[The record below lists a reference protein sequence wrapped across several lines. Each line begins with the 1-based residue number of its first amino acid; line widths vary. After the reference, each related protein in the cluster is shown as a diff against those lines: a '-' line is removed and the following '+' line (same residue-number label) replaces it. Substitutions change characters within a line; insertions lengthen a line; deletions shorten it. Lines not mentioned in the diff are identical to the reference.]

1 MGALEKII
9 QILNSRRQERKPYHI
24 PAIWLG
30 VDRVDEIEID
40 PYEVINKKLEQLMRR
55 QSIPR
60 TNEPLYLKTVYSL
73 FPRMFTAYDH
83 QKRGIEPGSFLK
95 AMLLIDHIASIADIV
110 YLLPVTKVSGE
121 YKKGELGSPYAVKD
135 FFKLDETLHDPLLG
149 EYNEA
154 LLEDEFSAF
163 VEACHNRGLLVMSDF
178 VFRTCARDNVLL
190 REHPDWFYWVKSGM
204 RFCVPSVPEL
214 PELTPVS
221 KSNAPMLYA
230 ACNDS
235 YFDAFR
241 NAPDKEWMAVH
252 KNDEALL
259 SAIETELG
267 ITTAPAFSDVLNDPQ
282 PLWTDVTYLRF
293 DMGRNELGAL
303 LPPQQPPCVT
313 QDVIKLDVFK
323 PGKPNF
329 ELWDLLEGII
339 PSFIHRFGID
349 GARIDMGH
357 ALPKALLGRIIAK
370 AKAENSD
377 FIFWS
382 EVMDASKSI
391 QAKNDG
397 FDFISGNTW
406 SRYPA
411 LNKNLFELMD
421 ELVQLVVPMLAS
433 LETPDTPRAALRYRD
448 KWLLYGLTLFNAL
461 LPNTLPLVNAGQEC
475 AELQPMNLGLDNT
488 EEGRYVLD
496 KRDAMY
502 GKLAFF
508 DNVMLHWDQFD
519 AALVKRLMDARQIRK
534 QYASAFGERPEP
546 VSQGNICGFKM
557 GKLIVALN
565 YGGNAAELKLDRRV
579 ICVYERGSESRRIE
593 NGLVDLDAYDLII
606 LEEL

>member
-1 MGALEKII
+1 MDALEKIK
-9 QILNSRRQERKPYHI
+9 QILNSARQERKPYYI

-30 VDRVDEIEID
+30 VDRTGEIEID
-40 PYEVINKKLEQLMRR
+40 PYEVINNKLEQLMRR
-55 QSIPR
+55 QSVPR
-60 TNEPLYLKTVYSL
+60 TNEPLHLKTVYSL

-83 QKRGIEPGSFLK
+83 QKRGIEPGTFLK

-110 YLLPVTKVSGE
+110 YLLPVTKVSDI

-135 FFKLDETLHDPLLG
+135 FFKLDETLHDSLLG
-149 EYNEA
+149 EFDEA

-163 VEACHNRGLLVMSDF
+163 VEACHNRGLHVMGDF
-178 VFRTCARDNVLL
+178 VFRTCARDNELL

-204 RFCVPSVPEL
+204 RFCAPSVPEL

-293 DMGRNELGAL
+293 DMDRNELGAL

-313 QDVIKLDVFK
+313 QDVIKLDVFE
-323 PGKPNF
+323 PGKPNY

-339 PSFIHRFGID
+339 PSFIRRFGID

-370 AKAENSD
+370 AKAENGN
-377 FIFWS
+377 FLLWS

-411 LNKNLFELMD
+411 LNNNLLGLMD
-421 ELVQLVVPMLAS
+421 ELVRLTIPTLAS

-448 KWLLYGLTLFNAL
+448 KRLLYGLTLFNAL
-461 LPNTLPLVNAGQEC
+461 LPNALPSVNAGQEC
-475 AELQPMNLGLDNT
+475 AELQPMNLGLDNA
-488 EEGRYVLD
+488 EAGRYVLD
-496 KRDAMY
+496 KSDAMY

-508 DNVMLHWDQFD
+508 DNAMLHWDQFD
-519 AALVKRLMDARQIRK
+519 VALVKRLMDARQIRK
-534 QYASAFGERPEP
+534 QYAPAFGEQPES
-546 VSQGNICGFKM
+546 VSQGNICGFKT

-565 YGGNAAELKLDRRV
+565 YGGSAATLNLDLRV
-579 ICVYERGSESRRIE
+579 MCIYERGSALRRIE
-593 NGLVDLDAYDLII
+593 SDLAEFDAYDLKV